1 MEWYTPPSAPENT
14 VEHLSGALGVSPV
27 IAQLLAQRG
36 ITSYE
41 EAKNFFRPDWSQLH
55 DPYLMQDMTVAVNRI
70 IQAIERHERV
80 MVYGDYDVDGTT
92 SVALVYSFLKDKI
105 ENLTPY
111 VPDRYKEGYG
121 ISIAGIDHAKEE
133 GISLIIALDCGIKAN
148 AQIDYAND
156 LGVDFVICD
165 HHLPSENLPKAIAVL
180 DPKRGDCAYPFKEL
194 CGCGIG
200 FKLIQAVQQR
210 MELPQKEL
218 FCYLDLV
225 ATAIAADIVPIIG
238 ENRILTFL
246 GIEQLNQSPRVGLQF
261 FLKSLKNPVSVTDLV
276 FVIAPRINAAG
287 RMDHGLNAVELL
299 AASDVEVALP
309 IARSIEF
316 YNSERRA
323 TDERITKEALQQI
336 ILNEQQESFSTF
348 VFHSS
353 WHKGVIG
360 IVASRLIETYYRPTV
375 VLTESEGVLSGSVR
389 SVRGFDV
396 YKALESCAE
405 FMIQFGGHKYA
416 AGLTLKPEQL
426 EGFKKGF
433 EAYVRSTI
441 LKEQQTPSL
450 IYDAVLKLNEL
461 SPKLLRILNQMGP
474 FGPKKMRPVFV
485 THHCKDTGGSRLVGK
500 DQTHLKLEIR
510 DSSGIQIQG
519 IGFGMGANLITIKN
533 QLPFS
538 VLYTLEE
545 NEYNG
550 IVSLQLKVKDLK
562 FEEV

>member
-1 MEWYTPPSAPENT
+1 MEWYTPPSATENT

-41 EAKNFFRPDWSQLH
+41 EAKNFFRPDWTQLH

-210 MELPQKEL
+210 MELPEKEL

-276 FVIAPRINAAG
+276 FVIAPRINAAW

-336 ILNEQQESFSTF
+336 ILNEQQESFSTV

-474 FGPKKMRPVFV
+474 FGPKNMRPVFV

>member
-474 FGPKKMRPVFV
+474 FGPKNMRPVFV

>member
-55 DPYLMQDMTVAVNRI
+55 DRDLMQDMTVAVNRI

-210 MELPQKEL
+210 MELPEKEL

-336 ILNEQQESFSTF
+336 ILNEQQESFSTV

-474 FGPKKMRPVFV
+474 FGPKNMRPVFV

>member
-246 GIEQLNQSPRVGLQF
+246 GIEQLNLSPRVGLQF

-336 ILNEQQESFSTF
+336 ILNEQQESFSTV

-474 FGPKKMRPVFV
+474 FGPKNMRPVFV

>member
-210 MELPQKEL
+210 MELPEKEL

-246 GIEQLNQSPRVGLQF
+246 GIEQLNLSPRVGLQF

-336 ILNEQQESFSTF
+336 ILNEQQESFSTV

-461 SPKLLRILNQMGP
+461 SPKLLRILNQMVP
-474 FGPKKMRPVFV
+474 FGPKNMRPVFV

>member
-210 MELPQKEL
+210 MELPEKEL

-336 ILNEQQESFSTF
+336 ILNEQQESFSTV

-474 FGPKKMRPVFV
+474 FGPKNMRPVFV

-538 VLYTLEE
+538 VIYTLEE

>member
-200 FKLIQAVQQR
+200 FKLIQALQQR

-474 FGPKKMRPVFV
+474 FGPKNMRPVFV

>member
-55 DPYLMQDMTVAVNRI
+55 DPYLMRDMTVAVNRI

-210 MELPQKEL
+210 MELPEKEL

-336 ILNEQQESFSTF
+336 ILNEQQESFSTV

-474 FGPKKMRPVFV
+474 FGPKNMRPVFV

>member
-210 MELPQKEL
+210 MELPEKEL

-336 ILNEQQESFSTF
+336 ILNEQQKSFSTV

-474 FGPKKMRPVFV
+474 FGPKNMRPVFV

>member
-336 ILNEQQESFSTF
+336 ILNEQQESFSTV

-360 IVASRLIETYYRPTV
+360 IVASLLIETYYRPTV

-474 FGPKKMRPVFV
+474 FGPKNMRPVFV

>member
-41 EAKNFFRPDWSQLH
+41 EAKNFFRPDWTQLH

-105 ENLTPY
+105 EDLTPY

-210 MELPQKEL
+210 MELPEKEL

-336 ILNEQQESFSTF
+336 ILNEQQESFSTV

-474 FGPKKMRPVFV
+474 FGPKNMRPVFV

>member
-1 MEWYTPPSAPENT
+1 MEWYTPPSAPEDT
-14 VEHLSGALGVSPV
+14 VEHLSEALGVSPV

-210 MELPQKEL
+210 MELPEKEL

-246 GIEQLNQSPRVGLQF
+246 GIEQLNLSPRVGLQF

-336 ILNEQQESFSTF
+336 ILNEQQESFSTV

-474 FGPKKMRPVFV
+474 FGPKNMRPVFV

>member
-336 ILNEQQESFSTF
+336 ILNEQQESFSTV

-474 FGPKKMRPVFV
+474 FGPKNMRPVFV

-550 IVSLQLKVKDLK
+550 IVSLQLKVKDL
-562 FEEV
+562 

>member
-210 MELPQKEL
+210 MELPEKEL

-246 GIEQLNQSPRVGLQF
+246 GIEQLNLSPRVGLQF

-336 ILNEQQESFSTF
+336 ILNEQQESFSTV

-474 FGPKKMRPVFV
+474 FGPKNMRPVFV

>member
-210 MELPQKEL
+210 MELPEKEL

-336 ILNEQQESFSTF
+336 ILNEQQKSFSTV

-461 SPKLLRILNQMGP
+461 SPKLLRILDQMGP
-474 FGPKKMRPVFV
+474 FGPKNMRPVFV

-519 IGFGMGANLITIKN
+519 IGFGMGVNLITIKN

>member
-1 MEWYTPPSAPENT
+1 MEWYTPLSAPENT

-336 ILNEQQESFSTF
+336 ILNEQQESFSTV

-474 FGPKKMRPVFV
+474 FGPKNMRPVFV

>member
-1 MEWYTPPSAPENT
+1 
-14 VEHLSGALGVSPV
+14 
-27 IAQLLAQRG
+27 
-36 ITSYE
+36 
-41 EAKNFFRPDWSQLH
+41 
-55 DPYLMQDMTVAVNRI
+55 
-70 IQAIERHERV
+70 

-474 FGPKKMRPVFV
+474 FGPKNMRPVFV

>member
-210 MELPQKEL
+210 MELPEKEL

-238 ENRILTFL
+238 ENRIITFL

-336 ILNEQQESFSTF
+336 ILNEQQESFSTV

-474 FGPKKMRPVFV
+474 FGPKNMRPVFV